1 MKTLTIDKQE
11 LKSIMIENLWRY
23 AAPNGENGTAII
35 KFIDVDDII
44 ADILAELAGQESDKI
59 PKECTLCEYHPSNK
73 PAKAETKTG
82 KCDCQVW
89 EGIDRNGFCRIC
101 GGEPR
106 SILSYTE
113 SEPVKDEAKKKPD
126 HHNDIYGPGDDNY
139 GRNKPFWKAEA
150 KTAEEVLNEVQGGFE
165 RITYQI
171 AIRAM
176 KIYASQQPTKETKG
190 MTPEEFFKSRLQKPD
205 KDGIYHI
212 SGYLLHEY
220 MEHYASQQP
229 VFEDLDSLM
238 THDKETIAK
247 WYLSLVRKP
256 EITDE
261 EIEEWANQY
270 DEETYHEPSTLRFIQ
285 YGCYVGAKAY
295 RDGLIFKSK

>member
-1 MKTLTIDKQE
+1 MTKLTKEKIIEIIDTAYSEWVESDVKQTF
-11 LKSIMIENLWRY
+11 
-23 AAPNGENGTAII
+23 GESV
-35 KFIDVDDII
+35 VD
-44 ADILAELAGQESDKI
+44 DILAELAGQESTDKEKCFDCKMDFPI
-59 PKECTLCEYHPSNK
+59 METYFNWDTGARRCWTCQVSYLENVIKQLRH
-73 PAKAETKTG
+73 PAKAEAKTG

-190 MTPEEFFKSRLQKPD
+190 MTPEEFF
-205 KDGIYHI
+205 
-212 SGYLLHEY
+212 
-220 MEHYASQQP
+220 
-229 VFEDLDSLM
+229 
-238 THDKETIAK
+238 
-247 WYLSLVRKP
+247 
-256 EITDE
+256 
-261 EIEEWANQY
+261 
-270 DEETYHEPSTLRFIQ
+270 
-285 YGCYVGAKAY
+285 
-295 RDGLIFKSK
+295 